1 MGRDQVRL
9 SRKIFLTG
17 VIAGSLASAGCVSY
31 GEFAPGVS
39 TMSEVRSKSGRPT
52 DVRFSSGAEIWEYA
66 TGPEG
71 YETYAVVFDGN
82 GVVRSALQ
90 VLTED
95 NIRRLIPG
103 KTAREETRN
112 LLGRPGDVYEMNGS
126 ETWEWRFKPQGF
138 APEILV
144 VSFGKDGLVAKVT
157 RVMESVG
164 GSRRG
169 RR

>member
-1 MGRDQVRL
+1 ML
-9 SRKIFLTG
+9 SAL
-17 VIAGSLASAGCVSY
+17 AASLAAFGCVSY

-39 TMSEVRSKSGRPT
+39 TMSEVRSQSGRPT
-52 DVRFSSGAEIWEYA
+52 DVRFSSGEEIWEYA

-82 GVVRSALQ
+82 GVVRSAQQ

-95 NIRRLIPG
+95 NIHRLIQA
-103 KTAREETRN
+103 KTTREETRN
-112 LLGRPGDVYEMNGS
+112 LLGRPGDVYEMNAS

-144 VSFGKDGLVAKVT
+144 VSFGSDGLVGRVT

>member
-1 MGRDQVRL
+1 MR
-9 SRKIFLTG
+9 F
-17 VIAGSLASAGCVSY
+17 SAG
-31 GEFAPGVS
+31 E
-39 TMSEVRSKSGRPT
+39 
-52 DVRFSSGAEIWEYA
+52 EIWEYA

-71 YETYAVVFDGN
+71 IETYVVVFDGN

-95 NIRRLIPG
+95 NIHRLVPR
-103 KTAREETRN
+103 KTTREETRN

-126 ETWEWRFKPQGF
+126 ETWEWRFKPLGF

-144 VSFGKDGLVAKVT
+144 VYFGGDGLVNGVT
-157 RVMESVG
+157 RVPDSFG
-164 GSRRG
+164 GGRTG

>member
-1 MGRDQVRL
+1 M

-17 VIAGSLASAGCVSY
+17 VIAASLAAAGCVSY
-31 GEFAPGVS
+31 GGFTPGVS
-39 TMSEVRSKSGRPT
+39 TVSEVRATSGRPT
-52 DVRFSSGAEIWEYA
+52 DVRFSSGEEIWEYA

-71 YETYAVVFDGN
+71 LETYVVVFDGN

-95 NIRRLIPG
+95 NIRRLFPR
-103 KTAREETRN
+103 KTTREETRN

-144 VSFGKDGLVAKVT
+144 VSFDKDGLVSKVT

-164 GSRRG
+164 GGRRG

>member
-1 MGRDQVRL
+1 MGL
-9 SRKIFLTG
+9 SRKIFLTS
-17 VIAGSLASAGCVSY
+17 VIAASVAPAGCVSY
-31 GEFAPGVS
+31 GGFTLGVS
-39 TMSEVRSKSGRPT
+39 TMSEVRSKSGRAT
-52 DVRFSSGAEIWEYA
+52 DVRFSSGEEIWEYA

-71 YETYAVVFDGN
+71 IETYVVVFDGN
-82 GVVRSALQ
+82 GLVRSARQ

-95 NIRRLIPG
+95 NIHRLVPR
-103 KTAREETRN
+103 KTTREETRN

-144 VSFGKDGLVAKVT
+144 VYFGRDGMVNGVT
-157 RVMESVG
+157 RVPESVG
-164 GSRRG
+164 GGRRG

>member
-1 MGRDQVRL
+1 ML
-9 SRKIFLTG
+9 SALAASLT
-17 VIAGSLASAGCVSY
+17 AFGCVSY
-31 GEFAPGVS
+31 GGFTPGVS
-39 TMSEVRSKSGRPT
+39 TVSEVRSKSGRPT
-52 DVRFSSGAEIWEYA
+52 DVRLSSGAEIWEYA

-71 YETYAVVFDGN
+71 YETYVVVFDGN
-82 GVVRSALQ
+82 GLVRSAQQ

-95 NIRRLIPG
+95 NIHRLIQA
-103 KTAREETRN
+103 KTTREETRN

-126 ETWEWRFKPQGF
+126 ETWEWRFKPLGF

-144 VSFGKDGLVAKVT
+144 VSFGKDGLLAKVT

>member
-1 MGRDQVRL
+1 MGP
-9 SRKIFLTG
+9 SRRIFLAG
-17 VIAGSLASAGCVSY
+17 VVAWSLAAAGCVSY

-52 DVRFSSGAEIWEYA
+52 DVRFSSGEEIWEYA

-71 YETYAVVFDGN
+71 FETYVVVFDGN
-82 GVVRSALQ
+82 GVVRSAQQ

-95 NIRRLIPG
+95 NIHRLIPG
-103 KTAREETRN
+103 KTTREETRN
-112 LLGRPGDVYEMNGS
+112 LLGRPGDVYEMNAS

-138 APEILV
+138 AAETLV
-144 VSFGKDGLVAKVT
+144 VSFGSDGLVGRVT

-164 GSRRG
+164 GGRRG